1 MKYLGIIVQ
10 VPVVFTRENIFHAPF
25 TKKKR
30 VFLSIEAT
38 SEIPSY
44 LDKEQQLDKTN
55 AFSSLEI
62 FFS

>member
-1 MKYLGIIVQ
+1 MQ

-25 TKKKR
+25 TKKKKR

-44 LDKEQQLDKTN
+44 LHKEQQLDKTN